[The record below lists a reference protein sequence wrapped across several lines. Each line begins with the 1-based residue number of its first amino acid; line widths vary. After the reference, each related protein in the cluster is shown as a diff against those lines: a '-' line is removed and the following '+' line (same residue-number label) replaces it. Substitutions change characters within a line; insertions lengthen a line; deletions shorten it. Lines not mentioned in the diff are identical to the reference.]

1 MGGEQEQAPRL
12 WWIFLKLGIL
22 TIAIITKP
30 FDFEGGHRLRIAD
43 QGLQNLAAKVD
54 IIVVMYNEKLLRS
67 IDKATPLIY
76 SFKMADDILE
86 QAIRGISEIITIP
99 GLVNIDLPILK
110 ALFNQEGRL

>member
-76 SFKMADDILE
+76 SFKMADDIWSKRFAVFRKLSPS
-86 QAIRGISEIITIP
+86 GFSEYRFADI
-99 GLVNIDLPILK
+99 K